1 MKKILLLLVLVLL
14 ASSCIF
20 EENNL
25 DTNKQF
31 LVSQGVTL
39 SNETMNLTF
48 KGVTPD
54 SMQAHRTIRTIFDD
68 DSLSLV
74 GLDTN
79 IGSVRAGFGY
89 VVTGYY
95 AGHDTATLSEKIYDE
110 PYMLIQF
117 DSLFKVMVDRSG
129 SHHFGNGSIDRVRI
143 NYLVTLHK
151 GLESTAYHG
160 DLNDLTSFEENSEVF
175 YSVLNSGDSYVGDFT
190 LVSKENLST
199 IVAPAPDTTISRIQ
213 ETSHPE
219 ITITYTAPVALGL
232 GAQFK
237 NNLLALKDTAA
248 YLTVLINDVELYN
261 ADDSVA
267 FPINGIYRVSVEKP
281 KTSIQIGDSLA
292 ITHIIDRFKITR
304 TVDSTNVDSLRVW
317 GQLDTLSFRLPADTL
332 LKQFSDTLGVIEGDY
347 VDYVVKKAT
356 LSFKKE
362 LRYTSEFGLPYT
374 IESATTTYDNIDY
387 NYFGFSTYE
396 HQYADSSMKNLV
408 NSLVLD
414 SMVQVDV
421 TETVKNILN
430 LGSVGASPT
439 TFFYVKDAIIDQFK
453 KYRVQTV
460 TVDDVTYVDNNL
472 YRVPLYNSFD
482 FNNTVFDLDVEL
494 IKLGAN

>member
-1 MKKILLLLVLVLL
+1 MKKILLLLVLILL
-14 ASSCIF
+14 VSSCIF

-31 LVSQGVTL
+31 LVSQGVAL
-39 SNETMNLTF
+39 SNETVNLTF

-54 SMQAHRTIRTIFDD
+54 SMQALRTIKTIFDD

-95 AGHDTATLSEKIYDE
+95 AGHDTATLAQKIYDE
-110 PYMLIQF
+110 PYMLLQF
-117 DSLFKVMVDRSG
+117 DSLFRVMVDRSG
-129 SHHFGNGSIDRVRI
+129 SHHFGSGNIDRVQI
-143 NYLVTLHK
+143 GYIVTLHK
-151 GLESTAYHG
+151 GLESEAYHG
-160 DLNDLTSFEENSEVF
+160 DLKDLTSFEENSEVF
-175 YSVLNSGDSYVGDFT
+175 YSVLNNGDLYVGDST
-190 LVSKENLST
+190 LVSMENLSA
-199 IVAPAPDTTISRIQ
+199 IVAPAPNTPISRIK
-213 ETSHPE
+213 ETGHPE
-219 ITITYTAPVALGL
+219 DTITYKTPVLLGL

-248 YLTVLINDVELYN
+248 YLTVLITDVKLYST
-261 ADDSVA
+261 ADTLAYPV
-267 FPINGIYRVSVEKP
+267 NGIYRVSVESP
-281 KTSIQIGDSLA
+281 KTTIQIADSLA
-292 ITHIIDRFKITR
+292 LTHIIDRFKITR
-304 TVDSTNVDSLRVW
+304 TIDAIGVDSLRIW
-317 GQLDTLSFRLPADTL
+317 GQLDTLSFKLPADTL

-362 LRYTSEFGLPYT
+362 LRYMSEFGLPYT

-408 NSLVLD
+408 NSTVLD

-421 TETVKNILN
+421 TESVKNILN
-430 LGSVGASPT
+430 LGSVGAAPT
-439 TFFYVKDAIIDQFK
+439 TFFHVKDAIIDQYK
-453 KYRVQTV
+453 KYRFQTV
-460 TVDDVTYVDNNL
+460 TVGDITYLDDNL
-472 YRVPLYNSFD
+472 YRIPLYNSFD

-494 IKLGAN
+494 IKLGTN